1 MKRLK
6 LFAGLVAALFV
17 TAPVATDAQRQFV
30 ASDAPT
36 GDTWAANTHWYQ
48 MKIKKNGGGDFSL

>member
-48 MKIKKNGGGDFSL
+48 MKMKNGGGDFSL